1 MLSRPVGQT
10 TTAPEGAVLIGNSVN
25 DLIPS
30 GAATGVLHV
39 D

>member
-10 TTAPEGAVLIGNSVN
+10 TTAPDGDVLIGNSVN
-25 DLIPS
+25 DLPS
-30 GAATGVLHV
+30 GSATGVLHV